1 MGRNHQNS
9 CRVMQ
14 DFYNNLRTKQCC
26 FFFCLVLNLFN
37 CFTFQKFN
45 SCKLSSLFIKPS
57 LTLLNA
63 NFINKLH
70 NQIKIKGKIKERE
83 RKKNIFIQSNDNLDQ
98 QSTHYYSWEVG
109 YLHALTFILWDY
121 MLEVTFCKRGTF

>member
-1 MGRNHQNS
+1 M
-9 CRVMQ
+9 
-14 DFYNNLRTKQCC
+14 LL
-26 FFFCLVLNLFN
+26 FFFCLVLNLFD

-57 LTLLNA
+57 PSLLNA

-70 NQIKIKGKIKERE
+70 NQIKIKGKVKERE

-98 QSTHYYSWEVG
+98 QSTHYYSWEEVG
-109 YLHALTFILWDY
+109 YLQPLTFMRLYVGSDILQERNF
-121 MLEVTFCKRGTF
+121 LTLTSNNPE